1 MICVETFQQILGG
14 ENLGVAEHLN
24 SRKAISDH
32 HYTVTTGITWCGYFY
47 TDAIKSKETMLET
60 IAELNHIKNCYN

>member
-24 SRKAISDH
+24 SRKAISSH

-47 TDAIKSKETMLET
+47 TDAIKSKDTILET
-60 IAELNHIKNCYN
+60 IVKLNHIKNC